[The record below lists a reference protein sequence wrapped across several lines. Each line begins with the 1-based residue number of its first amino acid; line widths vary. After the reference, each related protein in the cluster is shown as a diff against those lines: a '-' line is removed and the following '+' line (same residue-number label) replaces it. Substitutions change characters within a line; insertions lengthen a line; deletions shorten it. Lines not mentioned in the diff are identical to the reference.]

1 MNYVDFAAAAAAAA
15 AAAETSSKCVLVSEE
30 VALVTAENRVD
41 KENERVIPAAL
52 LMACVSYR
60 RAFDMQ

>member
-1 MNYVDFAAAAAAAA
+1 MNYVDFA

-41 KENERVIPAAL
+41 KENERVIPARGSAHGL
-52 LMACVSYR
+52 RVLSTC
-60 RAFDMQ
+60 F